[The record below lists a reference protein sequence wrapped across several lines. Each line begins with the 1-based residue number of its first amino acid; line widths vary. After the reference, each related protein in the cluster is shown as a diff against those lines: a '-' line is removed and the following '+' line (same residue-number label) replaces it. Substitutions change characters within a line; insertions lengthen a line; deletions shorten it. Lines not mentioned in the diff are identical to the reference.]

1 MFHSVSIE
9 HANQTHQNAMDDS
22 YVTLCLQVWSSGAI
36 QCQIC
41 HLTFNDQ
48 SAISA
53 HYDTAHAQGPRNE
66 ARFECEVCKKKFTSK
81 GNLNIHLA
89 AVHGIGDVKTFQCN
103 ICSRV
108 FKHKHV
114 LKNHLKNVHK
124 VFSTCCQ
131 EWSFNH

>member
-53 HYDTAHAQGPRNE
+53 HYDTAHSTTVRAKPGE
-66 ARFECEVCKKKFTSK
+66 GTFECDVCGKKSIDRYKLK
-81 GNLNIHLA
+81 RHLSTI
-89 AVHGIGDVKTFQCN
+89 HGIGDVKTFQCDV
-103 ICSRV
+103 CSLV

-114 LKNHLKNVHK
+114 LNRHLKRVHNVK
-124 VFSTCCQ
+124 
-131 EWSFNH
+131 